1 MNGILIAVEGID
13 GSGKSTLVKYIEDEL
28 KKEGRQ
34 VARVATREMEKE
46 PIFQAV
52 VDGYSLDPHSPAY
65 MFFFQLLHAHKAD
78 RARRALEEGMI
89 VVTDR
94 WDLSF
99 FVWHESFGFFSKKS
113 DELRRGISRIAFGD
127 LKPHLGLYLDVSV
140 DKALDRRMFGRGDV
154 ISDVKAEKQ
163 LYTKVVTAYKSLA
176 KRYGWITIDA
186 NDGFEQ
192 VQKMARKLV
201 QEVVKQNAP
210 PEQ

>member
-1 MNGILIAVEGID
+1 VNGVLIAVEGID
-13 GSGKSTLVKYIEDEL
+13 GSGKSTLVKYIENEL
-28 KKEGRQ
+28 KKEGCQ

-46 PIFQAV
+46 PVFQAV

-78 RARRALEEGMI
+78 RARRALEEGKI

-99 FVWHESFGFFSKKS
+99 YVWHENFGFFSKES
-113 DELRRGISRIAFGD
+113 NDLRKGISRLAFRD
-127 LKPHLGLYLDVSV
+127 LKPHLGIYLDVSV

-154 ISDVKAEKQ
+154 VNDIEAEKRF
-163 LYTKVVTAYKSLA
+163 YTTVVTAYKSLA
-176 KRYGWITIDA
+176 EHHGWITVDA

-192 VQKMARKLV
+192 VRKTAWKLV
-201 QEVVKQNAP
+201 QEVVK
-210 PEQ
+210 